1 MRLISHRG
9 NINGSNPEME
19 NNPEYI
25 QEALDLGYDVEIDV
39 WWVEDTGFCESG
51 FYLGHDEP
59 QYKVNEKYL
68 EEVGLWCHAKNIDA
82 LNQMIENGKIHC
94 FFHQE
99 DDVTLTS
106 EDYLWTYPG
115 KQLTSNS
122 ICVMPSDHRIMTLDI
137 AGICS
142 DNIASFE
149 SVI

>member
-1 MRLISHRG
+1 MILISHRG
-9 NINGSNPEME
+9 NLNGKSDRE
-19 NNPEYI
+19 NSPEYI
-25 QEALDLGYDVEIDV
+25 EEALKSGYDVEIDV
-39 WWVEDTGFCESG
+39 WYHQHS

-99 DDVTLTS
+99 DDVTLTT